1 MVKINIL
8 ANYVL
13 MDSWFVTDFML
24 KSIREI
30 KGGLLHATGICK
42 MDKRKF
48 EVNGK
53 LYNSQT
59 IITMNENKR
68 GRLHACRK
76 FKSKYMTL
84 VATYNGTP
92 VKLFYIKYKNAN
104 RRTLLL
110 TTDLSLS
117 FVKAMEL
124 YQIRWSIEVLFKE
137 CKQYLR
143 LGKAQNTDFY
153 GQIADLSVTLITHT
167 QY

>member
-1 MVKINIL
+1 
-8 ANYVL
+8 

-84 VATYNGTP
+84 VATYSGTP

-104 RRTLLL
+104 RWTLLL
-110 TTDLSLS
+110 TADLSLS

-124 YQIRWSIEVLFKE
+124 YQIRWSIEVMFNPHCNSPDYKML
-137 CKQYLR
+137 
-143 LGKAQNTDFY
+143 
-153 GQIADLSVTLITHT
+153 QISQVHFLKFRFVHYKFSVCNG
-167 QY
+167 